1 MYSQDE
7 YKATKTL
14 VKFLVPFI
22 GGGVAVPIM
31 AALSVLPDDLST
43 LEATWPMV
51 VVAAASG
58 FVPAAQ
64 NFFKHF

>member
-1 MYSQDE
+1 MFSQEE
-7 YKATKTL
+7 YKATKTIA
-14 VKFLVPFI
+14 KFLIPFI
-22 GGGVAVPIM
+22 GGSVTVPIM
-31 AALSVLPDDLST
+31 AALSVLPEDLST

-58 FVPAAQ
+58 FVPAVQ